1 MPKVK
6 GRPVQGGQKLG
17 QYGAGGAGVGDSGAL
32 CEQMTRMQQSITR
45 MLRNGEELQETTRQ
59 MLESMQDQQRAIQSL
74 IERVDRASRNSDQS
88 VERICAAAE
97 TMEANTQAIV
107 KATLVA
113 AFSLADEDKFQAA
126 TKRAEQEM
134 RAWVGEQNGLR
145 LASSDE

>member
-1 MPKVK
+1 MQRIK
-6 GRPVQGGQKLG
+6 GKPSAAPQKLG
-17 QYGAGGAGVGDSGAL
+17 KYGSGGAGVGDSGAL
-32 CEQMTRMQQSITR
+32 CEQMTRMQQSMNR
-45 MLRNGEELQETTRQ
+45 MLRNGEELQEMTRQ
-59 MLESMQDQQRAIQSL
+59 MLESMQGQQRAIQSL

-97 TMEANTQAIV
+97 TMEHNTQAIV

-126 TKRAEQEM
+126 TRRAEQEM
-134 RAWVGEQNGLR
+134 RQWVGEKDGLR